1 MMKSIRWFLLYRRG
15 LVEQQGKGTEK
26 GWFFSI
32 VLVVSF
38 ACMPVSALATP
49 LISEV
54 LYDDEGSDDA
64 AVFVEI
70 SGASGT
76 DLEGFFLQGVN
87 GNGGALGPLL
97 ALRGTIPPDGIFVL
111 ADVTGSGFS
120 KWQQVADQFLNF
132 DFQNGP
138 DSILLLE
145 GTVVRDALG
154 YGVFDSGEVFAGEGT
169 PAVDPPAGWS
179 VSRRW
184 ADWDTQDNG
193 TDFVGLEEPSP
204 GTAFWLPVPE
214 PGSGLLAG
222 VALGALAW
230 WRRRKG
236 C

>member
-1 MMKSIRWFLLYRRG
+1 M
-15 LVEQQGKGTEK
+15 
-26 GWFFSI
+26 
-32 VLVVSF
+32 
-38 ACMPVSALATP
+38 
-49 LISEV
+49 
-54 LYDDEGSDDA
+54 
-64 AVFVEI
+64 
-70 SGASGT
+70 
-76 DLEGFFLQGVN
+76 
-87 GNGGALGPLL
+87 GPLL

>member
-1 MMKSIRWFLLYRRG
+1 MKSIRYFLLGSSG
-15 LVEQQGKGTEK
+15 LDQERTKSTRQ
-26 GWFFSI
+26 GWFRSLFLIACSLWMSI
-32 VLVVSF
+32 G
-38 ACMPVSALATP
+38 ASAMP

-70 SGASGT
+70 SGVSGT

-87 GNGGALGPLL
+87 GNGGTLGPLL
-97 ALRGTIPPDGIFVL
+97 PLRGTIPPDGLFVL

-145 GTVVRDALG
+145 DTVVRDALG
-154 YGVFDSGEVFAGEGT
+154 YGVFDTGEVFAGEGT
-169 PAVDPPAGWS
+169 PALDPPAGWS
-179 VSRRW
+179 LSRRW
-184 ADWDTQDNG
+184 ANQDTNDNG
-193 TDFVGLEEPSP
+193 NDFVGLEEPSP
-204 GTAFWLPVPE
+204 GTALWRPVPE

-230 WRRRKG
+230 WRRLKCG
-236 C
+236 